1 MDHVEVNYYGCPT
14 PINQIASISVQEG
27 KTLVIKPYDASS
39 LKDIEKAI
47 NASDIG
53 LPPLNDG
60 TVVRIT
66 MPVLTEETRKG
77 FCKDIAKYG
86 EETKVA
92 IRNIRRDANDE
103 IKKDKTLPE
112 DTAKDL
118 QDQVQKL
125 TDKFVEKTDM
135 PVCCTAMALGVVP
148 ADLPNYTGMIG
159 MHGTVTSNKLANE
172 CDLFIAL
179 DARFSDRV
187 ATNFKTF
194 APNAKVLHI
203 DIDPA
208 EINKNIAVTGSVI
221 GDVNEV
227 VVRLNNMLDKEERP
241 EWMAYMEE
249 CKKENPL
256 KYDHDGSLK
265 PQYIMEK
272 INEVTKGDAIVVTD
286 VGQHQMFSAQFF
298 EISD

>member
-1 MDHVEVNYYGCPT
+1 MEIKHVEEKMNKAIAALENNLTKVRTGRANPNLLDHVEVNYYGCPT

-66 MPVLTEETRKG
+66 MPVLTEETRKS

-125 TDKFVEKTDM
+125 TDKFVEKTD
-135 PVCCTAMALGVVP
+135 A
-148 ADLPNYTGMIG
+148 
-159 MHGTVTSNKLANE
+159 
-172 CDLFIAL
+172 
-179 DARFSDRV
+179 V
-187 ATNFKTF
+187 AK
-194 APNAKVLHI
+194 AK
-203 DIDPA
+203 
-208 EINKNIAVTGSVI
+208 EK
-221 GDVNEV
+221 EV
-227 VVRLNNMLDKEERP
+227 MT
-241 EWMAYMEE
+241 
-249 CKKENPL
+249 
-256 KYDHDGSLK
+256 
-265 PQYIMEK
+265 I
-272 INEVTKGDAIVVTD
+272 
-286 VGQHQMFSAQFF
+286 
-298 EISD
+298 